1 MACESVMD
9 RVRKKYGAVAASE
22 SNHGYYYG
30 RGYYPG
36 YGRGYYRP
44 YRGW

>member
-1 MACESVMD
+1 MIPPTTAGLLVG
-9 RVRKKYGAVAASE
+9 GAVAASE